1 MRGIMVGLITLL
13 TLVGCEKVENAGRKA
28 ARKAG
33 SAAARSIGSTTAR

>member
-28 ARKAG
+28 G